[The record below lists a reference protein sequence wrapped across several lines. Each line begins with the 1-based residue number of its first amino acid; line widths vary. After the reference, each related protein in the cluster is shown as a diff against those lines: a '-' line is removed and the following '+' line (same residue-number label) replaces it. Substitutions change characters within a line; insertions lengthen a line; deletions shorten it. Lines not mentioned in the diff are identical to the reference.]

1 MRRADGFTLLEIAI
15 AVFIMVVLLMISVPS
30 VNGVLA
36 DRRLRRSLDDVN
48 RLVNQAHER
57 SVTEQRSYLVVWM
70 KEGPALRPEAWIEGE
85 EHKPLA
91 TVRLRK
97 GESFGF
103 TLPASLESEP
113 PAQWVFWASGN
124 CEPAVVSYRGPD
136 GAWTVSYSPLTERP
150 RIDKYAAR

>member
-15 AVFIMVVLLMISVPS
+15 AIFIMVVLLMISVPS
-30 VNGVLA
+30 MNGVLA

-57 SVTEQRSYLVVWM
+57 SVNEGRSYLVVWM

-85 EHKPLA
+85 ERKPLA
-91 TVRLRK
+91 TIRLRK

-103 TLPASLESEP
+103 NLPASLEDEP
-113 PAQWVFWASGN
+113 PGQWVFWPSGN
-124 CEPAVVSYRGPD
+124 CEPAVVTYRGPD
-136 GAWTVSYSPLTERP
+136 GGWTVTYSALTERP
-150 RIDKYAAR
+150 QIDKYVVR